1 MPPLTSSMCGLPI
14 IVLYHDRIAFG
25 MDLFSIIVLGLVQ
38 GITEWI
44 PISSK
49 TQVTLVYLQFLGG
62 SPSLVIPI
70 LLYSHL
76 GTLFAASIYF
86 RNEIRAIFD
95 TILSN
100 PFNYR
105 TYTTGRNG
113 FLITAILFTGLAGIP
128 ILYLEKTTL
137 PNLNGASLFALMGI
151 GLILTGLLLF
161 SQKKQQFRRSENV
174 DWKDGVFTGLLQGLS
189 TLPGVSRAGTT
200 STALIWRSF
209 DSESAFQLS
218 FLLSIPSVVMA
229 EILFNLFSQTGNLPV
244 MDGISLT
251 ISSFIFG
258 YLSLDIILSLVKRI
272 NIAYLAMLLG
282 ALIIIV
288 AYFQYG

>member
-1 MPPLTSSMCGLPI
+1 
-14 IVLYHDRIAFG
+14 V
-25 MDLFSIIVLGLVQ
+25 DLFSIIVLVLVQ

-62 SPSLVIPI
+62 NPSLVIPI

-86 RNEIRAIFD
+86 RKEIIAIFD
-95 TILSN
+95 AILSN

-105 TYTTGRNG
+105 TYATGKTG
-113 FLITAILFTGLAGIP
+113 FLITALLFTGLAGIP
-128 ILYLEKTTL
+128 ILYIEKTTL
-137 PNLNGASLFALMGI
+137 PCLNGSFIFVLMGI
-151 GLILTGLLLF
+151 GLILTGFLLF
-161 SQKKQQFRRSENV
+161 S
-174 DWKDGVFTGLLQGLS
+174 
-189 TLPGVSRAGTT
+189 P
-200 STALIWRSF
+200 
-209 DSESAFQLS
+209 
-218 FLLSIPSVVMA
+218 
-229 EILFNLFSQTGNLPV
+229 QTGNLPV

-258 YLSLDIILSLVKRI
+258 YLSLDIILSFVKRI
-272 NIAYLAMLLG
+272 NIVYLATLLG

>member
-1 MPPLTSSMCGLPI
+1 
-14 IVLYHDRIAFG
+14 

-38 GITEWI
+38 GISEWI

-49 TQVTLVYLQFLGG
+49 TQVTLVYLRFLGG

-86 RNEIRAIFD
+86 RKEIRAIFD
-95 TILSN
+95 EILSD
-100 PFNYR
+100 PFNYK
-105 TYTTGRNG
+105 TYVIGKTGFIINA
-113 FLITAILFTGLAGIP
+113 LLFTGLVGLP
-128 ILYLEKTTL
+128 ILYIEKNIL
-137 PNLNGASLFALMGI
+137 PSLNGASIFVLMGI

-161 SQKKQQFRRSENV
+161 SQKKLQFRQSESV

-229 EILFNLFSQTGNLPV
+229 EILFYFFSKTGNLPV
-244 MDGISLT
+244 IDGISLT

-258 YLSLDIILSLVKRI
+258 YLSLDIILYFVKRI

-282 ALIIIV
+282 ALIMIA

>member
-1 MPPLTSSMCGLPI
+1 
-14 IVLYHDRIAFG
+14 
-25 MDLFSIIVLGLVQ
+25 MDFFSIILLGLVQ

-49 TQVTLVYLQFLGG
+49 TQVTLVYLHFLGG

-86 RNEIRAIFD
+86 RKELKAIIEV
-95 TILSN
+95 ILSN

-105 TYTTGRNG
+105 TYTLGKTGFIINA
-113 FLITAILFTGLAGIP
+113 LLFTGLVGLP
-128 ILYLEKTTL
+128 ILYLEKTIL
-137 PNLNGASLFALMGI
+137 PSLNGTSIFVLMGI
-151 GLILTGLLLF
+151 GLIITGIMLF
-161 SQKKQQFRRSENV
+161 SQRRPKFRRSECV
-174 DWKDGVFTGLLQGLS
+174 DWKDGIFTGLLQGLS

-229 EILFNLFSQTGNLPV
+229 EILFYIFSPIGNLPFT
-244 MDGISLT
+244 DGISLV

-258 YLSLDIILSLVKRI
+258 YLSLDFILYFVKRI
-272 NIAYLAMLLG
+272 NIAYLTMLLG
-282 ALIIIV
+282 LLILIV
-288 AYFQYG
+288 AYLQYG

>member
-1 MPPLTSSMCGLPI
+1 MPPRTSSMCGLPI

-86 RNEIRAIFD
+86 RNEIRAIFG

-105 TYTTGRNG
+105 TYATGKTG
-113 FLITAILFTGLAGIP
+113 FLITALLFTGLAGIP
-128 ILYLEKTTL
+128 ILYNDTPL
-137 PNLNGASLFALMGI
+137 PQWLLHFCTYGHWSYPDRVLAFLTKEDAVSPI
-151 GLILTGLLLF
+151 GE
-161 SQKKQQFRRSENV
+161 R
-174 DWKDGVFTGLLQGLS
+174 
-189 TLPGVSRAGTT
+189 
-200 STALIWRSF
+200 
-209 DSESAFQLS
+209 
-218 FLLSIPSVVMA
+218 
-229 EILFNLFSQTGNLPV
+229 
-244 MDGISLT
+244 
-251 ISSFIFG
+251 
-258 YLSLDIILSLVKRI
+258 
-272 NIAYLAMLLG
+272 
-282 ALIIIV
+282 
-288 AYFQYG
+288 

>member
-1 MPPLTSSMCGLPI
+1 
-14 IVLYHDRIAFG
+14 

-49 TQVTLVYLQFLGG
+49 TQVTLVYLQVFDG

-76 GTLFAASIYF
+76 GTLLAASIYF
-86 RNEIRAIFD
+86 RNEIKTILS

-105 TYTTGRNG
+105 TYATGKTG
-113 FLITAILFTGLAGIP
+113 FLITALLFTGLVGIP
-128 ILYLEKTTL
+128 ILYIEKTTL
-137 PNLNGASLFALMGI
+137 PGLNGTSIFLLMGI

-161 SQKKQQFRRSENV
+161 SQKKLQFRRSENV

-209 DSESAFQLS
+209 DSESAFRLS

-244 MDGISLT
+244 MDGIFLT

-258 YLSLDIILSLVKRI
+258 YLSLDIILYYVKRI

-282 ALIIIV
+282 ALIIIA

>member
-1 MPPLTSSMCGLPI
+1 
-14 IVLYHDRIAFG
+14 
-25 MDLFSIIVLGLVQ
+25 
-38 GITEWI
+38 
-44 PISSK
+44 
-49 TQVTLVYLQFLGG
+49 
-62 SPSLVIPI
+62 
-70 LLYSHL
+70 
-76 GTLFAASIYF
+76 
-86 RNEIRAIFD
+86 
-95 TILSN
+95 
-100 PFNYR
+100 
-105 TYTTGRNG
+105 
-113 FLITAILFTGLAGIP
+113 
-128 ILYLEKTTL
+128 
-137 PNLNGASLFALMGI
+137 MGI

-161 SQKKQQFRRSENV
+161 SQKKLQFRRSENV